1 MGMFVGRSAAAML
14 SFSAVVAV
22 SPLARADDAPPAPAP
37 TSTAPAE
44 APKAESSAAPKK
56 TASANPLNL
65 VISEPI
71 RSIEDRPYTVAEL
84 SAGVIVLPTAPISPG
99 RRGGDVVAVGQ
110 IGKGDATLQVGL
122 QALFR
127 GGRYW
132 AVGAGARFG
141 PSPTSDDQYGGA
153 TGLNRTH
160 SRSYLWL
167 GAEGRFI
174 PLRFGKFE
182 AWSGVVLGGIIVA
195 DRFVTNDGEKVP
207 TVLGERPVTIATNGL
222 SLGAQLGI
230 NWNFAERWTTGFALR
245 TNVWFLPQS
254 RACSPILDCAT
265 LTGAVF
271 AMEMGLSIGYRIPL

>member
-1 MGMFVGRSAAAML
+1 
-14 SFSAVVAV
+14 
-22 SPLARADDAPPAPAP
+22 
-37 TSTAPAE
+37 
-44 APKAESSAAPKK
+44 
-56 TASANPLNL
+56 
-65 VISEPI
+65 
-71 RSIEDRPYTVAEL
+71 
-84 SAGVIVLPTAPISPG
+84 
-99 RRGGDVVAVGQ
+99 
-110 IGKGDATLQVGL
+110 L

-153 TGLNRTH
+153 TGLSRTH

>member
-1 MGMFVGRSAAAML
+1 MALKRAALGCAAL
-14 SFSAVVAV
+14 LTVAL
-22 SPLARADDAPPAPAP
+22 PLRAAEPEPAA
-37 TSTAPAE
+37 TAE
-44 APKAESSAAPKK
+44 APKPEPPKPAAQGRPAPERL
-56 TASANPLNL
+56 T
-65 VISEPI
+65 
-71 RSIEDRPYTVAEL
+71 SIEDRPYTVAEL
-84 SAGVIVLPTAPISPG
+84 NAGVIVLPTAPISPS
-99 RRGGDVVAVGQ
+99 RRGGDVVAVGA
-110 IGKGDATLQVGL
+110 IGKGDATLILGL

-153 TGLNRTH
+153 SGLNRTH

-174 PLRFGKFE
+174 PLHFGRFE
-182 AWSGVVLGGIIVA
+182 AWGGAVVGGIVVA

-207 TVLGERPVTIATNGL
+207 TVLGERPVTIATQGL

-245 TNVWFLPQS
+245 TNAWFLPQS

-265 LTGAVF
+265 LTGTIF

>member
-1 MGMFVGRSAAAML
+1 MIACGRTPIAHLGSLACAATLAL
-14 SFSAVVAV
+14 S
-22 SPLARADDAPPAPAP
+22 PYARAADATAPAPPAA
-37 TSTAPAE
+37 TAPSPPAATAGVAQ
-44 APKAESSAAPKK
+44 APR
-56 TASANPLNL
+56 ANPLNL
-65 VISEPI
+65 VISAPI

-132 AVGAGARFG
+132 AIGAGARFG

-182 AWSGVVLGGIIVA
+182 AWSGLVLGGIIVA

-230 NWNFAERWTTGFALR
+230 NWNFAERWTAGFALR

-271 AMEMGLSIGYRIPL
+271 AMETGLSIGYRIPL